1 MLQRIYFNT
10 TISTAYT
17 VEIPDGMTAWE
28 VARKLNNSVNFY
40 LDRLGPDLNEAE
52 WGDIDVDVD
61 DWTDEVD
68 ITAEQVIDWITRG

>member
-1 MLQRIYFNT
+1 MLQHIYFYT

-28 VARKLNNSVNFY
+28 VAGKLGNSLTFY
-40 LDRLGPDLNEAE
+40 VDKLGPDLNEAE
-52 WGDIDVDVD
+52 WDDIDVDVD

-68 ITAEQVIDWITRG
+68 ITAGQVIDWIARG